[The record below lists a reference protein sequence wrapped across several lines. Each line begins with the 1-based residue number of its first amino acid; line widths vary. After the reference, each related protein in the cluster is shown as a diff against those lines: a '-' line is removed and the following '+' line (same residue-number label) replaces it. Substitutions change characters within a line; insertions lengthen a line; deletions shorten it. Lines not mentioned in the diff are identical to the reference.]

1 MISQSNTILE
11 KCFRPS
17 SITLFQPAL
26 LFPSGVDR
34 RLAVSHCVSHFPPGE
49 LHFTQWRRNWAFP
62 LLRHCLAHSPLPVN
76 PRGKAKQ
83 QNSCFV
89 AFPPRR
95 LLGGASVEKQKN
107 YSCSSLGKMGFP
119 GHQLGGVR
127 KLLFTKQLFPL
138 SRNPHFGQFDPH
150 FQVGSSME
158 MFTFSAYHRCII
170 TTTWNS
176 LF

>member
-1 MISQSNTILE
+1 MISQSNTILD

-34 RLAVSHCVSHFPPGE
+34 RLAVSHCVSHFPPGG

-138 SRNPHFGQFDPH
+138 FRNPHLGNLTHIFKLDHQWKCLH
-150 FQVGSSME
+150 SVHII
-158 MFTFSAYHRCII
+158 SA
-170 TTTWNS
+170 S
-176 LF
+176 

>member
-34 RLAVSHCVSHFPPGE
+34 RLAVSHFPPGG
-49 LHFTQWRRNWAFP
+49 LHVTQWRRNWAFP

-95 LLGGASVEKQKN
+95 LLGGASA
-107 YSCSSLGKMGFP
+107 GKTEELQLLFP
-119 GHQLGGVR
+119 GKNG
-127 KLLFTKQLFPL
+127 L
-138 SRNPHFGQFDPH
+138 SRASAWWRAEASFYQATVSFVQKPALGQFDPH